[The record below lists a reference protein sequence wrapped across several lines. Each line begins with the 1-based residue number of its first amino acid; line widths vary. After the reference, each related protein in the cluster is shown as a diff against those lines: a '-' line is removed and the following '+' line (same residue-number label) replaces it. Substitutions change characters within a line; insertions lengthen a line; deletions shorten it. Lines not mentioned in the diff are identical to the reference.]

1 MGQRS
6 PDISNKTLDNL
17 TLLVKLVAFLLI
29 ANIGMI
35 WYGVYEIR
43 TYRQSNKLLRSGL
56 DFVENET
63 LWRFTELSKMMD
75 EQKARNKVLIDNRC
89 TVNIRDVK

>member
-1 MGQRS
+1 MKDTS
-6 PDISNKTLDNL
+6 SKTLDNL
-17 TLLVKLVAFLLI
+17 TLLAKLVCILLV
-29 ANIGMI
+29 ANILMI

-43 TYRQSNKLLRSGL
+43 TYRQSNKMLRSGL

-75 EQKARNKVLIDNRC
+75 EQKARNKVLIDNRG
-89 TVNIRDVK
+89 TVNIRSVK

>member
-1 MGQRS
+1 MKDTS
-6 PDISNKTLDNL
+6 SKTLDSL
-17 TLLVKLVAFLLI
+17 TLLAKLVCLLLV
-29 ANIGMI
+29 ANIFMI
-35 WYGVYEIR
+35 WYGIYEIR

-75 EQKARNKVLIDNRC
+75 EQKARDKVLIDNRG
-89 TVNIRDVK
+89 TVNIRSVK